1 MPGPMSVTSYPLL
14 FWILAATLP
23 CESVKTIKE
32 DNLGDRSELYLT
44 LHEVYG
50 LLSEDC
56 KKGWKAGSFHS
67 VKSKEQ
73 GRENQKISDCPG
85 PHSLSCLGWESQSR
99 VGDSG
104 VTGWLDILL
113 SGQEEHLQGHES
125 FLSFGLLIWHPG
137 LEWLHPEPRKLFQW
151 YYYHPFCVCV
161 WIRKPRLLEVKW
173 VIQVHTAKKAKSP
186 NTNPNMKDSEILA
199 FFHVMFCPRGT

>member
-1 MPGPMSVTSYPLL
+1 MPTDSLSCLKFYVLKN
-14 FWILAATLP
+14 FEKKFRWQN
-23 CESVKTIKE
+23 K
-32 DNLGDRSELYLT
+32 LYLT

-113 SGQEEHLQGHES
+113 SGQEEHFQGHES

>member
-1 MPGPMSVTSYPLL
+1 M
-14 FWILAATLP
+14 
-23 CESVKTIKE
+23 
-32 DNLGDRSELYLT
+32 
-44 LHEVYG
+44 YG

-104 VTGWLDILL
+104 VTGW
-113 SGQEEHLQGHES
+113 
-125 FLSFGLLIWHPG
+125 
-137 LEWLHPEPRKLFQW
+137 R
-151 YYYHPFCVCV
+151 
-161 WIRKPRLLEVKW
+161 
-173 VIQVHTAKKAKSP
+173 HTAFWSGGAFTGTWKFSKLW
-186 NTNPNMKDSEILA
+186 LA
-199 FFHVMFCPRGT
+199 DMAPWAGVTPSWA